1 MKCCILKSI
10 WAGPLLGMFLL
21 GMLTSTAE
29 EHGAFCGVVAG
40 SCVLLVLMASS
51 RFCAET
57 GSECSAGK
65 CCETWFGWL
74 GRIAFF
80 WYAGIG
86 ASVCFTV
93 GYFRSWLCHGRSS
106 ASRRKIDGL
115 VVGIG
120 TTCPVDGHTNVSGEP
135 MECATNRG
143 RGGES
148 DEKERLVGDDV
159 DE

>member
-1 MKCCILKSI
+1 
-10 WAGPLLGMFLL
+10 MFLL
-21 GMLTSTAE
+21 GMLTRTAE
-29 EHGAFCGVVAG
+29 ENGAFCGVVAG

-93 GYFRSWLCHGRSS
+93 GYFRSWLYHGQDPRSF

-120 TTCPVDGHTNVSGEP
+120 TTCPVDGHAGVIGKS
-135 MECATNRG
+135 MERATKPG
-143 RGGES
+143 RGGGH
-148 DEKERLVGDDV
+148 DEKERLVGDDI